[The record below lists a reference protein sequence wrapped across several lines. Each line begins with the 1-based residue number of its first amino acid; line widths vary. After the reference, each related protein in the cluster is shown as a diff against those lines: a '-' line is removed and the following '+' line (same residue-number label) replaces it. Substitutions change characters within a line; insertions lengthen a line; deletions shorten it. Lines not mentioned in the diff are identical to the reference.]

1 MKYNRKTRKGV
12 YSVTGDPTMP
22 IRTQGEKWIRLL
34 RAYCPVADNDAMQAE
49 QVDKLATGLGIPK
62 LSFDHPARGLLF
74 DCFPKETGDF
84 RNVVLTGTAGDGK
97 TSLCFE
103 LVSGLTQRSAQANN
117 GFERVSVDTGGGRR
131 TLTLI
136 YDVTG
141 WRKRQDGYLSADN
154 VALLEDLAQS
164 SFGNRDDFFVLAVN
178 DGQMHELFRSLPP
191 DAPENVKRL
200 ERSLIDLHA
209 RNESDCGERLRL
221 INLSRISSEQIMQLC
236 LAAVLDR
243 EEWACFQNEPN
254 NPLFSSASSLSRNFN
269 ALSSRDVRERLCVL
283 ARIADASGHHLP
295 IRGVLC
301 LLSNALLGH
310 PEARDRVMRPGV
322 EADALL
328 KANNSHSAALHRT
341 LFGENLTAT
350 NRRKREVYRF
360 LSMLHIGEE
369 TTNDLDELFIFGSRD
384 QELGG
389 AFRELIAADPF
400 LQRNPNFDGLVTRYI
415 RGDMTEEDETKQ
427 FLAELASERRRVF
440 IQASSEQFR
449 TYSLWKTSVFHH
461 ASEFLDDIVIPIQ
474 SKRSPSRLLLR
485 KIASGLN
492 RVWTGMLLADQ
503 ANEIYLTTGLD
514 LTTSPISDIFLS
526 QIELDSDPPGLQVVR
541 KEGSSVPVTVLHA
554 NGRAFR
560 FDLTLPR
567 FEFLCRVADGAM
579 PSSFSRES
587 CTDFMSL
594 KQRCLRDLQLRAGSR
609 SLHLIDV
616 LGNGTIQRLPINL
629 VEQ

>member
-1 MKYNRKTRKGV
+1 
-12 YSVTGDPTMP
+12 
-22 IRTQGEKWIRLL
+22 
-34 RAYCPVADNDAMQAE
+34 MQAE
-49 QVDKLATGLGIPK
+49 QVDRLADSLAIPK
-62 LSFDHPARGLLF
+62 LSFEHPARQLLL
-74 DCFPKETGDF
+74 DCFPKITGEF

-103 LVSGLTQRSAQANN
+103 LVAELTQRGPQANN
-117 GFERVSVDTGGGRR
+117 GFERVSVETGAGTR

-141 WRKRQDGYLSADN
+141 WRKRLDGHLSAEN
-154 VALLEDLAQS
+154 VALLRDMAQS
-164 SFGNRDDFFVLAVN
+164 SFGDGDDFFVMAVN

-191 DAPENVKRL
+191 DAPEIVKRL
-200 ERSLIDLHA
+200 ERRLIELHA
-209 RNESDCGERLRL
+209 RNESNCGNRLRL
-221 INLSRISSEQIMQLC
+221 INLSRIPSEQIMHLC

-243 EEWACFQNEPN
+243 AEWACFENEPE
-254 NPLFSSASSLSRNFN
+254 NPLFSPASSLARNFM
-269 ALSSRDVRERLCVL
+269 ALNRGDVRERLCVL

-310 PEARDRVMRPGV
+310 PEARDRVIRPGA
-322 EADALL
+322 EAHALF
-328 KANNSHSAALHRT
+328 KAGNSHRASLHRT

-384 QELGG
+384 QELGE
-389 AFRELIAADPF
+389 AYRELIEADPF
-400 LQRNPNFDGLVTRYI
+400 LQRNPDFDALVTRYI
-415 RGDMTEEDETKQ
+415 RGDITEEDATKE
-427 FLAELASERRRVF
+427 FLAELGSERRRVF

-449 TYSLWKTSVFHH
+449 TYALWKTSVFHH
-461 ASEFLDDIVIPIQ
+461 ASEFLDEIVIPIQ
-474 SKRSPSRLLLR
+474 SGRSPSRMLLR
-485 KIASGLN
+485 KMASGLN
-492 RVWTGMLLADQ
+492 RIWTGMLLADQ

-514 LTTSPISDIFLS
+514 LTTSPVSDIYLT
-526 QIELDSDPPGLQVVR
+526 QIEIDSDPPGLRVVE
-541 KEGSSVPVTVLHA
+541 KEDTSAPVAVLNA
-554 NGRAFR
+554 NGREFR

-594 KQRCLRDLQLRAGSR
+594 KQRCLRDLQLRASSR

-616 LGNGTIQRLPINL
+616 LGNGTIQRLPIYL

>member
-1 MKYNRKTRKGV
+1 
-12 YSVTGDPTMP
+12 MP
-22 IRTQGEKWIRLL
+22 SRTHGEKWIRLL
-34 RAYCPVADNDAMQAE
+34 RAYCPVAENEAMQAE
-49 QVDKLATGLGIPK
+49 QVDKLAASLAIPK
-62 LSFDHPARGLLF
+62 LSFDHPARQLLL
-74 DCFPKETGDF
+74 DCFPKTTGEF

-103 LVSGLTQRSAQANN
+103 LVAELTQRGPQANK
-117 GFERVSVDTGGGRR
+117 GFERVTVDTDAGTR

-141 WRKRQDGYLSADN
+141 WRKRLDGHLSAEN
-154 VALLEDLAQS
+154 VALLRDMAQS
-164 SFGNRDDFFVLAVN
+164 SFGDGDDFFVIAVN
-178 DGQMHELFRSLPP
+178 DGQMHELFRALPP
-191 DAPENVKRL
+191 DAPETVKRL
-200 ERSLIDLHA
+200 ERSLIDMHA
-209 RNESDCGERLRL
+209 RNESNCGNRLRL
-221 INLSRISSEQIMQLC
+221 INLSRIPSEQIMHLC

-243 EEWACFQNEPN
+243 AEWACLQNEPE
-254 NPLFSSASSLSRNFN
+254 NPLFSPASSLARNFK
-269 ALSSRDVRERLCVL
+269 ALNRTDVRDRLCVL

-322 EADALL
+322 EADVLL
-328 KANNSHSAALHRT
+328 KAAHSHRAALHRT
-341 LFGENLTAT
+341 LFGENLTVT

-384 QELGG
+384 QELGE
-389 AFRELIAADPF
+389 AYRDLIEADPF
-400 LQRNPNFDGLVTRYI
+400 LQRNPDFDGLVTRYI
-415 RGDMTEEDETKQ
+415 RGDITEEDATKE
-427 FLAELASERRRVF
+427 FLAELGSERRRVF

-449 TYSLWKTSVFHH
+449 TYALWRTSVFHH
-461 ASEFLDDIVIPIQ
+461 AREFLDEIVIPIQ
-474 SKRSPSRLLLR
+474 LGRSPSRILLR
-485 KIASGLN
+485 KMASGLN
-492 RVWTGMLLADQ
+492 RIWTGMLLADQ

-514 LTTSPISDIFLS
+514 LTTSPVSDIYLT
-526 QIELDSDPPGLQVVR
+526 QIEIDSEPPGLRVLK
-541 KEGSSVPVTVLHA
+541 KEDASAPVAVLNS
-554 NGRAFR
+554 NGREFR

-567 FEFLCRVADGAM
+567 FEFLRRVADGAM

-594 KQRCLRDLQLRAGSR
+594 KQRCLRDLQLRVSSR
-609 SLHLIDV
+609 SLQLIDV
-616 LGNGTIQRLPINL
+616 LGNGTIQRLPIHL

>member
-1 MKYNRKTRKGV
+1 
-12 YSVTGDPTMP
+12 
-22 IRTQGEKWIRLL
+22 
-34 RAYCPVADNDAMQAE
+34 VAENEAMQAE
-49 QVDKLATGLGIPK
+49 QVDRLAVSLGIPK
-62 LSFDHPARGLLF
+62 LSFDHPARGLLL
-74 DCFPKETGDF
+74 DCFPKESGAF

-103 LVSGLTQRSAQANN
+103 LVTALTGRGPQASN
-117 GFERVSVDTGGGRR
+117 GFEKVSVDTGGGAR

-141 WRKRQDGYLSADN
+141 WRKRLDGNLSSEN
-154 VALLEDLAQS
+154 VALLEQMALS
-164 SFGNRDDFFVLAVN
+164 SFGAGDDFFVLAVN
-178 DGQMHELFRSLPP
+178 DGQMHELFRALPV
-191 DAPENVKRL
+191 DAPEIVKRL
-200 ERSLIDLHA
+200 ERRLIDLHA
-209 RNESDCGERLRL
+209 RNESDCGNRLHL
-221 INLSRISSEQIMQLC
+221 INLSRIPSEKIMQLC

-243 EEWACFQNEPN
+243 GEWACFDDESGNS
-254 NPLFSSASSLSRNFN
+254 LFSPASSLARNFR
-269 ALSSRDVRERLCVL
+269 ALNNRDMRDRLCVL

-310 PEARDRVMRPGV
+310 PDARDRVMRPGP
-322 EADALL
+322 EADKLL
-328 KANNSHSAALHRT
+328 KDAKAHRAALHRT

-360 LSMLHIGEE
+360 LSMLHIGDE

-389 AFRELIAADPF
+389 AYRDLIAADPF
-400 LQRNPNFDGLVTRYI
+400 LQRNPDFDELVTRYI
-415 RGDMTEEDETKQ
+415 RGDMTDEDETKQ
-427 FLAELASERRRVF
+427 FLAELGSERRRVF
-440 IQASSEQFR
+440 LQASSQQFR
-449 TYSLWKTSVFHH
+449 TYALWKTSVFHH
-461 ASEFLDDIVIPIQ
+461 AREFLDDIVIPIQ
-474 SKRSPSRLLLR
+474 SGKSCSRLLLR

-492 RVWTGMLLADQ
+492 RIWTGMLLADQ

-514 LTTSPISDIFLS
+514 LTTSPVSDIYLT
-526 QIELDSDPPGLQVVR
+526 QIEIDSDPPGLEVKGNV
-541 KEGSSVPVTVLHA
+541 GSGVPLAVLHA
-554 NGRAFR
+554 QGREFR

-594 KQRCLRDLQLRAGSR
+594 KQRCLRDLHLRASSR

-616 LGNGTIQRLPINL
+616 LGNGTIQRLPIHL
-629 VEQ
+629 AEQ

>member
-1 MKYNRKTRKGV
+1 
-12 YSVTGDPTMP
+12 MP
-22 IRTQGEKWIRLL
+22 IRTHGEKWIRLL
-34 RAYCPVADNDAMQAE
+34 RAYCPVADNEAMQAE
-49 QVDKLATGLGIPK
+49 QVDKLATSLGIPK
-62 LSFDHPARGLLF
+62 LSFDHPARRLLL
-74 DCFPKETGDF
+74 DCFPKDTATF

-103 LVSGLTQRSAQANN
+103 LVAALTGHAPKANN
-117 GFERVSVDTGGGRR
+117 GIEKVSIDTVSGTR

-141 WRKRQDGYLSADN
+141 WRKRLDGHLSGEN
-154 VALLEDLAQS
+154 VALLERMAS
-164 SFGNRDDFFVLAVN
+164 SAFGDGDDFFVLAVN
-178 DGQMHELFRSLPP
+178 DGQMHELFRSLPL
-191 DAPENVKRL
+191 DAPDIVRRL

-221 INLSRISSEQIMQLC
+221 INLSRIPSELIMRLC

-243 EEWACFQNEPN
+243 SEWTCFSNEQE
-254 NPLFSSASSLSRNFN
+254 NPLFSSSSSLARNFK
-269 ALSSRDVRERLCVL
+269 ALSTADVRDRLCVL

-310 PEARDRVMRPGV
+310 PDARDRVMRPGA
-322 EADALL
+322 EADTLL
-328 KANNSHSAALHRT
+328 RAGTSHRAALHRT
-341 LFGENLTAT
+341 LFGENLTPT

-384 QELGG
+384 QELG
-389 AFRELIAADPF
+389 ASYRDLIAADPF
-400 LQRNPNFDGLVTRYI
+400 QQRNPDFDGLVTRYI
-415 RGDMTEEDETKQ
+415 RGDMSDDEETKH
-427 FLAELASERRRVF
+427 FLTELASERRRVF
-440 IQASSEQFR
+440 IQASSQQFR
-449 TYSLWKTSVFHH
+449 TYALWKTSVFHH
-461 ASEFLDDIVIPIQ
+461 AREFLDDIVIPIQ
-474 SKRSPSRLLLR
+474 SGKSPSRSHLR
-485 KIASGLN
+485 KMASGLN
-492 RVWTGMLLADQ
+492 RIWTGMLLADQ

-514 LTTSPISDIFLS
+514 LTTSPVSDIYLT
-526 QIELDSDPPGLQVVR
+526 QIELDSEPPGLEIVG
-541 KEGSSVPVTVLHA
+541 KEGSNVPVAVLHA
-554 NGRAFR
+554 NGREFR

-594 KQRCLRDLQLRAGSR
+594 KQRCLRDLHLRASSR

-616 LGNGTIQRLPINL
+616 LGNGTIQRLPIHL

>member
-1 MKYNRKTRKGV
+1 
-12 YSVTGDPTMP
+12 
-22 IRTQGEKWIRLL
+22 
-34 RAYCPVADNDAMQAE
+34 MQAE
-49 QVDKLATGLGIPK
+49 QVDKLAASLGIPK
-62 LSFDHPARGLLF
+62 VSFDHPARRLLL
-74 DCFPKETGDF
+74 DCFPKATAKF

-103 LVSGLTQRSAQANN
+103 LVAELTGRGPQANN
-117 GFERVSVDTGGGRR
+117 GIEKVSIDTGSGIL

-141 WRKRQDGYLSADN
+141 WRKRLDGNLSSEN
-154 VALLEDLAQS
+154 VALLESMAHS
-164 SFGNRDDFFVLAVN
+164 SFGDGNDFFVLAVN

-191 DAPENVKRL
+191 DAPEIVRKL

-236 LAAVLDR
+236 LTAVLDR
-243 EEWACFQNEPN
+243 REWTCFAHEQD
-254 NPLFSSASSLSRNFN
+254 NPLFSPTSSLARNFR
-269 ALSSRDVRERLCVL
+269 ALNTPDVRERLCVL

-310 PEARDRVMRPGV
+310 PDARDRVMRPGV
-322 EADALL
+322 EADTLL
-328 KANNSHSAALHRT
+328 KAGNSHRAALHRT

-384 QELGG
+384 QELG
-389 AFRELIAADPF
+389 AAYRELIAADPF
-400 LQRNPNFDGLVTRYI
+400 LQRNPDFDGLVTRYI
-415 RGDMTEEDETKQ
+415 RGDMGDEDETTH
-427 FLAELASERRRVF
+427 FLAELSSERRRVF
-440 IQASSEQFR
+440 VQASSQQFR
-449 TYSLWKTSVFHH
+449 TYALWKTSVFHH
-461 ASEFLDDIVIPIQ
+461 AREFLDDIVVPIQ
-474 SKRSPSRLLLR
+474 SGKSPSRLLLR
-485 KIASGLN
+485 KMASGLN
-492 RVWTGMLLADQ
+492 RIWTGMLLADQ

-514 LTTSPISDIFLS
+514 LTTSPVSDIYLT
-526 QIELDSDPPGLQVVR
+526 QIELDSDPPGLEIVG
-541 KEGSSVPVTVLHA
+541 KEGTSVPVSVMHA
-554 NGRAFR
+554 SGRDFR

-594 KQRCLRDLQLRAGSR
+594 KQRCLRDLHLRASSR

-616 LGNGTIQRLPINL
+616 LGNGTIQRLPIHL
-629 VEQ
+629 AEQ

>member
-1 MKYNRKTRKGV
+1 
-12 YSVTGDPTMP
+12 MP
-22 IRTQGEKWIRLL
+22 IRTPGEKWIRLL
-34 RAYCPVADNDAMQAE
+34 RAYCPVADNEAMQAE
-49 QVDKLATGLGIPK
+49 QVDKLAASLGIPK
-62 LSFDHPARGLLF
+62 VSFDHPARRLLL
-74 DCFPKETGDF
+74 DCFPKATAKF

-103 LVSGLTQRSAQANN
+103 LVAELTGRGPQANN
-117 GFERVSVDTGGGRR
+117 GIEKVSVDTGSGIL

-141 WRKRQDGYLSADN
+141 WRKRLDGNLSSEN
-154 VALLEDLAQS
+154 VALLESMAHS
-164 SFGNRDDFFVLAVN
+164 SFGDGNDFFVLAVN

-191 DAPENVKRL
+191 DAPGIVRRL

-221 INLSRISSEQIMQLC
+221 INLSRIPSEQIMQLC
-236 LAAVLDR
+236 LTAVLDR
-243 EEWACFQNEPN
+243 HEWTCFEHEQD
-254 NPLFSSASSLSRNFN
+254 NPLFSPTSSLARNFR
-269 ALSSRDVRERLCVL
+269 ALNTAEVRERLCVL

-310 PEARDRVMRPGV
+310 PDARDRVMRPGV
-322 EADALL
+322 EADTLL
-328 KANNSHSAALHRT
+328 KAGNSHRAALHRT

-384 QELGG
+384 QELG
-389 AFRELIAADPF
+389 AAYRDLIAADPF
-400 LQRNPNFDGLVTRYI
+400 LQRNPDFEGLVTRYI
-415 RGDMTEEDETKQ
+415 RGDMGDEDETTH
-427 FLAELASERRRVF
+427 FLAELSSERRRVF
-440 IQASSEQFR
+440 VQASSQQFR
-449 TYSLWKTSVFHH
+449 AYALWKTSVFHH
-461 ASEFLDDIVIPIQ
+461 AREFLDDIVIPIQ
-474 SKRSPSRLLLR
+474 SGKSPSRLLLR
-485 KIASGLN
+485 KMASGLN
-492 RVWTGMLLADQ
+492 RIWTGMLLADQ

-514 LTTSPISDIFLS
+514 LTTSPVSDIYLT
-526 QIELDSDPPGLQVVR
+526 QIELDSDPPGLEIVG
-541 KEGSSVPVTVLHA
+541 KEGTSVPVAVMHA
-554 NGRAFR
+554 SSRDFR

-594 KQRCLRDLQLRAGSR
+594 KQRCLRDLHLRASSR

-616 LGNGTIQRLPINL
+616 LGNGTIQRLPIHLPNNDCS
-629 VEQ
+629 

>member
-1 MKYNRKTRKGV
+1 
-12 YSVTGDPTMP
+12 
-22 IRTQGEKWIRLL
+22 
-34 RAYCPVADNDAMQAE
+34 MQAE
-49 QVDKLATGLGIPK
+49 QVDRLAASLAIPK
-62 LSFDHPARGLLF
+62 LSFDHPARRLLL
-74 DCFPKETGDF
+74 DCFPKTTGEF

-103 LVSGLTQRSAQANN
+103 LVAELTQRGPQANN
-117 GFERVSVDTGGGRR
+117 GFEKISVDTGAGAR

-141 WRKRQDGYLSADN
+141 WRKRLDGYLSVEN
-154 VALLEDLAQS
+154 VALLEAMAQS
-164 SFGNRDDFFVLAVN
+164 SFGDGDDFFVMAVN

-191 DAPENVKRL
+191 DAPEIVKQL
-200 ERSLIDLHA
+200 ERNLIDLHA
-209 RNESDCGERLRL
+209 RNESDCGKRLRL
-221 INLSRISSEQIMQLC
+221 INLSRIPSEQIMQLC

-243 EEWACFQNEPN
+243 DEWVCFQNEPE
-254 NPLFSSASSLSRNFN
+254 NPLFSPASSLARNFK
-269 ALSSRDVRERLCVL
+269 ALNSPDVRERLCIL

-328 KANNSHSAALHRT
+328 KAGNSHRAALHRT

-384 QELGG
+384 QELGE
-389 AFRELIAADPF
+389 AYRELIAADPF
-400 LQRNPNFDGLVTRYI
+400 LQRNPDFDGLVTRYI
-415 RGDMTEEDETKQ
+415 RGDITEEDATKD
-427 FLAELASERRRVF
+427 FLTELGSERRRVF
-440 IQASSEQFR
+440 LQASSVLFR
-449 TYSLWKTSVFHH
+449 TYALWKTSVFHH
-461 ASEFLDDIVIPIQ
+461 AREFLDEIVIPIQ
-474 SKRSPSRLLLR
+474 SGRPPSRVLLR
-485 KIASGLN
+485 KVASGLN
-492 RVWTGMLLADQ
+492 RIWTGMLLADQ

-514 LTTSPISDIFLS
+514 LTTSPVSDIYLT
-526 QIELDSDPPGLQVVR
+526 QIELDSDPPGLR
-541 KEGSSVPVTVLHA
+541 LLEKEGTSAPVAVLHA
-554 NGRAFR
+554 NGREFR

-594 KQRCLRDLQLRAGSR
+594 KQRCLRDLQLRASSR

-616 LGNGTIQRLPINL
+616 LGNGTIQRLPIHL

>member
-1 MKYNRKTRKGV
+1 
-12 YSVTGDPTMP
+12 
-22 IRTQGEKWIRLL
+22 
-34 RAYCPVADNDAMQAE
+34 MQAE
-49 QVDKLATGLGIPK
+49 QVDRLAASLAIPK
-62 LSFDHPARGLLF
+62 LSFDHPARQLLL
-74 DCFPKETGDF
+74 DCFPKTTGEF

-103 LVSGLTQRSAQANN
+103 LVAKLTERGPQANN
-117 GFERVSVDTGGGRR
+117 GFERVCIDTGSGTR

-141 WRKRQDGYLSADN
+141 WRKRLDGYLSADN
-154 VALLEDLAQS
+154 VALLEAMAQS
-164 SFGNRDDFFVLAVN
+164 SFGDGQDFFVMAVN

-191 DAPENVKRL
+191 DAPEIVKQL
-200 ERSLIDLHA
+200 ERGLIELHA
-209 RNESDCGERLRL
+209 RNESDCGKRLRL
-221 INLSRISSEQIMQLC
+221 INLSRIPSEQIMRLC

-243 EEWACFQNEPN
+243 SEWVCFQDEPE
-254 NPLFSSASSLSRNFN
+254 NPLFSPGSSLARNFR
-269 ALSSRDVRERLCVL
+269 ALNSCDVRERLCVL
-283 ARIADASGHHLP
+283 AQIADASGHHLP

-322 EADALL
+322 EAEALL
-328 KANNSHSAALHRT
+328 KAGNSHRAALHRT
-341 LFGENLTAT
+341 LFGENLTPT

-384 QELGG
+384 QELGETY
-389 AFRELIAADPF
+389 RDLIAADPF
-400 LQRNPNFDGLVTRYI
+400 LQRNPDFDELVTRYI
-415 RGDMTEEDETKQ
+415 RGDITEEDATTE
-427 FLAELASERRRVF
+427 FLSELGSERRRVF

-461 ASEFLDDIVIPIQ
+461 AREFLDEIVIPVQ
-474 SKRSPSRLLLR
+474 AGRSPSRTLLR

-492 RVWTGMLLADQ
+492 RIWTGMLLADQ
-503 ANEIYLTTGLD
+503 ANELYLTTGLD
-514 LTTSPISDIFLS
+514 LTTSPVSDIYLT
-526 QIELDSDPPGLQVVR
+526 QIELDSDPPGLRVVR
-541 KEGSSVPVTVLHA
+541 KEDTIAPVAVLHA
-554 NGRAFR
+554 NGREFC
-560 FDLTLPR
+560 FGLTLPR

-594 KQRCLRDLQLRAGSR
+594 KQRCLRDLQLRASSR

-616 LGNGTIQRLPINL
+616 LANGTIQRLPIHL